1 MVAEVISLTERRP
14 GRPSP
19 KQLTVANDHL
29 RAEVRALRV
38 ERSEDVEA
46 IRPAAHRLA
55 MVAREFGP
63 EALSAAMTILAR
75 LDRMERRDRRAGGA
89 A

>member
-1 MVAEVISLTERRP
+1 MVADIIELRRRP

-19 KQLTVANDHL
+19 ERLAIANDHL
-29 RAEVRALRV
+29 RAEVRSMRV
-38 ERSEDVEA
+38 ERQEDVDA
-46 IRPAAHRLA
+46 IRPAANRLA

-63 EALSAAMTILAR
+63 EALSAALSILAR
-75 LDRMERRDRRAGGA
+75 LERMERRGMRPGDA